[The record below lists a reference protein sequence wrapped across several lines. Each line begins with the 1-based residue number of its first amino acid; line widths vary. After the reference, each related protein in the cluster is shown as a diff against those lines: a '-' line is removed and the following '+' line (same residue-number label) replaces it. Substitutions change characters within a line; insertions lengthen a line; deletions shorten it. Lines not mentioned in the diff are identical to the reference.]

1 MIRHLSG
8 IRTDYAT
15 AHMISSFMK
24 KSNKRCLFC
33 LMLIQGDSRGGKY
46 WKFSVQ
52 ASHQLQLL
60 AAVSKGNNQS

>member
-8 IRTDYAT
+8 IRTDCAT

-24 KSNKRCLFC
+24 KSNKRHLFC
-33 LMLIQGDSRGGKY
+33 LMLIQGDTRGGKY

-52 ASHQLQLL
+52 ASH
-60 AAVSKGNNQS
+60 